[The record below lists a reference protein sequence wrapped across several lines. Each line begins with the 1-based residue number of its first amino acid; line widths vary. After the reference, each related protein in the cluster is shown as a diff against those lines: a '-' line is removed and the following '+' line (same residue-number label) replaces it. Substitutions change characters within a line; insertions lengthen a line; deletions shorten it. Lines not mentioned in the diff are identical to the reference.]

1 MRDRIATRRTATL
14 AVVTLL
20 LALSA
25 CNAEDSATDAP
36 ATTDTPATTSASSS
50 PATAV
55 PAAEDFDP
63 AVFQD
68 PTTVDNQWF
77 PLVPGAQLTWEGHA
91 LDGKDK
97 LERTVVFTVTDLVK
111 EIDGVPTVVVWER
124 DYTDGELEEAE
135 LSFFAQDDSGNVWH
149 LGEYPE
155 EYEEGE
161 IVKHPLWIAGLQGAL
176 PGIHMPASPAV
187 HTPSYA
193 QGWGPAVGWDDRGDT
208 YAVGEHACAEIDCY
222 DNVLVTKEFSRD
234 EPGAFQLKY
243 YAPGVGNVR
252 VGWGG
257 RNEDEHEVLVLT
269 NLVQLDAAGL
279 DEARVKALAQEARGF
294 DLSPQVYG
302 QTQPAT
308 QR

>member
-1 MRDRIATRRTATL
+1 MRGGVGTRRIEIL
-14 AVVTLL
+14 AGAALL

-25 CNAEDSATDAP
+25 CSADGS
-36 ATTDTPATTSASSS
+36 TTDTPATTNGVSTSPSAIAS
-50 PATAV
+50 AV
-55 PAAEDFDP
+55 PSAADFDP
-63 AVFQD
+63 ASFGA

-77 PLVPGAQLTWEGHA
+77 PLVPGTQMTWQGHA

-97 LERTVVFTVTDLVK
+97 LERKVVFTVTDLVK
-111 EIDGVPTVVVWER
+111 EIDGVGTVVIWEL

-135 LSFFAQDDSGNVWH
+135 LSFFAQDDAGNVWH

-176 PGIHMPASPAV
+176 PGIHMPATPALD
-187 HTPSYA
+187 TPSYA
-193 QGWGPAVGWDDRGDT
+193 QGWGPAVGWNDRGDT
-208 YAVGEHACAEIDCY
+208 YAVGEHTCTDVDCY
-222 DNVLVTKEFSRD
+222 DDVLVTKEFSRT

-257 RNEDEHEVLVLT
+257 PNEDEHEVLVLT
-269 NLVQLDAAGL
+269 GLVRLDPTAL
-279 DEARVKALAQEARGF
+279 DEVRAKALEQEARGY
-294 DLSPQVYG
+294 DLSPKVYG
-302 QTQPAT
+302 QTPPAT